1 MGRRNSR
8 LYLALLILVV
18 IAAGIYLTVGNP
30 IYNKIPLGL
39 DLRGGVHAVLEAE
52 DTPQQ
57 PVTEEAMQ
65 KAVDIIRYR
74 VDKLG
79 VAEPIIQRQ
88 GSRRIIVELAGI
100 DPQKA
105 IDVIGRT
112 ALLEFVD
119 DAGNV
124 IVTGANLKKA
134 DAEIYNGKNLVTL
147 ELDEAGTKQFADATA
162 RLVGKPIHIL
172 LDKQVVQSPT
182 VSEPIPNGKAQ
193 ITGYATYEDA
203 RNISIIL
210 NSGALPVTLKMVE
223 NRSVSGTLGTDSIH
237 RSLVAGVLGLA
248 AVVLFMLGIYR
259 VPGLVADFALGAY
272 VLIVLGAMVAVH
284 ATLSLPGLAGIIL
297 SIGMAVDA
305 NVIIF
310 ERIKEEIRLGKGIRS
325 AMEAGFKNAYRAIL
339 DSNVTTLIAAVV
351 LFYLGTGP
359 IRGFAVTLSIG
370 ILASMFTAITLTRI
384 ILVLMA
390 DVKLLTLA
398 SFVRRAP
405 GGETR

>member
-1 MGRRNSR
+1 VGRKNSG
-8 LYLALLILVV
+8 LYLALLVLLV
-18 IAAGIYLTVGNP
+18 IAVEIYLTIGNP
-30 IYNKIPLGL
+30 IYKKIPLGL
-39 DLRGGVHAVLEAE
+39 DLRGGVHAVLEAQ

-57 PVTEEAMQ
+57 PVTPEAMK

-79 VAEPIIQRQ
+79 VSEPIIQQQ
-88 GSRRIIVELAGI
+88 GRNRIIVELAGV

-124 IVTGANLKKA
+124 IVTGANLKRA

-147 ELDEAGTKQFADATA
+147 ELDEEGTKKFAEATA

-172 LDKQVVQSPT
+172 LDKQTVQSPT
-182 VSEPIPNGKAQ
+182 VREPIPNGRAQ
-193 ITGYATYEDA
+193 IEGYATYEDA
-203 RNISIIL
+203 RNIAIIL
-210 NSGALPVTLKMVE
+210 NSGALPVNLKMVE
-223 NRSVSGTLGTDSIH
+223 NRSVSGTLGSDSI
-237 RSLVAGVLGLA
+237 RQSLLAGAVGLA
-248 AVVLFMLGIYR
+248 AVVLFMLLIYR
-259 VPGLVADFALGAY
+259 VPGLVADFALLLY
-272 VLIVLGAMVAVH
+272 VYIVLAALVTVH
-284 ATLSLPGLAGIIL
+284 ATLTLPGLAGIVL

-310 ERIKEEIRLGKGIRS
+310 ERIKEEIRLGKKIHS

-351 LFYLGTGP
+351 LFYYGTGP
-359 IRGFAVTLSIG
+359 IRGFAVTLTIG
-370 ILASMFTAITLTRI
+370 ILASMFTAITVTRI
-384 ILVLMA
+384 ILTLMA
-390 DVKLLTLA
+390 DSRLLSLS
-398 SFVRRAP
+398 SFVHHLP
-405 GGETR
+405 GGEK